1 MQNADLRVKIPMGG
15 KVNSLNVSIATA
27 LMTYEAVRQR
37 YSG

>member
-1 MQNADLRVKIPMGG
+1 VKIPMGG